1 MKNIMVFFV
10 SLVFMGPLQLSAET
24 PEENS
29 IFNLDTTWTSQN
41 KKKLQLKDLKGKTLV
56 VTLIY
61 ASCPHVCPLTISD
74 VIKIRDGLDAKTR
87 AKTAF
92 VLVTID
98 PKGDS
103 PAVLQ
108 KLAEKRKITDWY
120 LLNGGP
126 DGVLELAM
134 VLGVKY
140 KATKDGQ
147 FSHSNIITIV
157 DSAGV
162 ISYQQKGL
170 NQDPA
175 KSIDVISTLAK

>member
-1 MKNIMVFFV
+1 MKRIIILFIA
-10 SLVFMGPLQLSAET
+10 LVFMGPLQLSAQT
-24 PEENS
+24 PEDNS
-29 IFNLDTTWTSQN
+29 IFNLETTWTSQH
-41 KKKLQLKDLKGKTLV
+41 KKKLQLKDIKGKTLV

-74 VIKIRDGLDAKTR
+74 VIKIRDGLDAATR
-87 AKTAF
+87 EKTAF

-98 PKGDS
+98 PKGDT
-103 PAVLQ
+103 PVVLQ

-120 LLNGGP
+120 LLNGGA

-140 KATKDGQ
+140 KATKAGG

-157 DSAGV
+157 DAKGV
-162 ISYQQKGL
+162 ITHQQKGL

-175 KSIDVISTLAK
+175 KSIEVITKLNK